1 MKKYQ
6 RISLDVE
13 VRFFKNGK
21 IKPKKILF
29 GESTFEITRILE
41 ARSYCPIVVPCVAP
55 IEYRVIVEGVE
66 KKIYF
71 EADTNSWFSI
81 KEYE

>member
-13 VRFFKNGK
+13 VRFFKSGK

-29 GESTFEITRILE
+29 GERTFDITKILE
-41 ARSYCPIVVPCVAP
+41 IRNYCPMVVPCVAP
-55 IEYRVIVEGVE
+55 VEYRIIVEGQE

-71 EADTNSWFSI
+71 EPDTNSWFAI
-81 KEYE
+81 RKYE

>member
-29 GESTFEITRILE
+29 GESSFVISRILDV
-41 ARSYCPIVVPCVAP
+41 RSFCPKVVPCIAP
-55 IEYRVIVEGVE
+55 IEYTVTVEGQE

-71 EADTNSWFSI
+71 EPDTNSWFSI
-81 KEYE
+81 KQYE

>member
-29 GESTFEITRILE
+29 GECTFEITRILE
-41 ARSYCPIVVPCVAP
+41 TRSYCPIVVPCVAP

>member
-13 VRFFKNGK
+13 VRFYKNGK

-29 GESTFEITRILE
+29 EEKSFEISRVLDI
-41 ARSYCPIVVPCVAP
+41 RNFCPLVVPCVAP
-55 IEYRVIVEGVE
+55 IEYRVLVEGIE

-71 EADTNSWFSI
+71 EPDSNSWFTV
-81 KEYE
+81 KVYE

>member
-29 GESTFEITRILE
+29 EEKSFEISKVLE
-41 ARSYCPIVVPCVAP
+41 IRNFCPIVVSCIAP
-55 IEYRVIVEGVE
+55 VEYRVMIEGQE

-71 EADTNSWFSI
+71 EPDTNSWFSV

>member
-29 GESTFEITRILE
+29 GESSFVISRILDV
-41 ARSYCPIVVPCVAP
+41 RNFCPRVVPCIAP
-55 IEYRVIVEGVE
+55 IEYTVTVEGQE

-71 EADTNSWFSI
+71 EPDTNSWFSI
-81 KEYE
+81 KQYE